1 MASHVQDMVDRARGV
16 LPVSADELLLRGIA
30 AETTDRIVV
39 LKKAEM
45 RLRAK
50 YESLAVLEQRIK
62 AHGVTPDDHR
72 LYDDLLEWRA
82 VHHELAELMSLL
94 EAL

>member
-1 MASHVQDMVDRARGV
+1 MASHVQDMVERVQGV

-30 AETTDRIVV
+30 AETTDRIVT
-39 LKKAEM
+39 LKKADM

-50 YESLAVLEQRIK
+50 YGSVGDLQQTIERD
-62 AHGVTPDDHR
+62 GVPPEDHR
-72 LYDDLLEWRA
+72 LYTDLLEWRA
-82 VHHELAELMSLL
+82 VHHELAALMRLL